1 MGGGVTDITPLD
13 ATPLAIFEPEKP
25 TRETIERLE
34 AAMLQMPQVNIPTTH
49 YVSGGIYARHIDVPE
64 GATIT
69 GAVHRKDHI
78 NVLCGDITVWTDEG
92 MKRLTGYHI
101 LPTKA
106 GAKRAGHTHSPTQ
119 WTTLVRTDKTDLAEI
134 EADIVEQPET
144 LQTRTA
150 LAGPQHLVMLES
162 KCQP

>member
-1 MGGGVTDITPLD
+1 MNELEELPVVV
-13 ATPLAIFEPEKP
+13 P
-25 TRETIERLE
+25 TREAIERPE
-34 AAMLQMPQVNIPTTH
+34 AAMLPLPQVGTPTTH
-49 YVSGGIYARHIDVPE
+49 YLSGNIYARHIDVPA

-78 NVLCGDITVWTDEG
+78 NVLFGDITVWTDEG

-106 GAKRAGHTHSPTQ
+106 GAKRAGYTHGPTQ
-119 WTTLVRTDKTDLAEI
+119 WTSLIFTEKTDLAEI

-150 LAGPQHLVMLES
+150 LAGPQHLVRLES